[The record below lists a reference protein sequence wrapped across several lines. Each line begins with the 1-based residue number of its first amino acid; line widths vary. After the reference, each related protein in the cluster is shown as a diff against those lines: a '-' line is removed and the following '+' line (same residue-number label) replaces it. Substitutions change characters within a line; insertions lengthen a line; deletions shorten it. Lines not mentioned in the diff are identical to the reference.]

1 MADSPHSAEMLAGR
15 GKRGKIKDDTPT
27 AMDSLGLYI
36 SIPFCRSKCSY
47 CNFASGVY
55 PSSAFPGYVDRLCG
69 DLERM
74 RAWAEEQKAP
84 LPRRVDSI
92 YLGGG
97 TPSIL
102 PPDLLQRLFAEIHRQ
117 FRVAPSAEITIEC
130 APGQI
135 DDAFL
140 EGMQHCGVNRVSFG
154 VQSFV
159 DREAAVT
166 GRLHN
171 CEVALRDVKRV
182 QSAGIASVNVDLI
195 AGLPYQTME
204 SWHESLKTLAATG
217 ADHASIYM
225 LEVDDGS
232 RLGRE
237 LLADGGRYH
246 AAAVPDDD
254 AMAEMYLE
262 AIGFL
267 REQGIEQY
275 EISNF
280 ARVGAESRH
289 NLRYWQRQPYLG
301 LGVDA
306 HSMLIAEDGHTLR
319 LATTDDLGEYL
330 AGPRDPSILHLSE
343 VEQMEE
349 EWFLGLRLA
358 RGVSLGTLTRQY
370 GRAKVD
376 AFRPVLSELLE
387 EKLLEKYAGR
397 LRLTSRG
404 RLISNDVF
412 ARFIAVTSEES
423 SRPELISVV

>member
-1 MADSPHSAEMLAGR
+1 
-15 GKRGKIKDDTPT
+15 
-27 AMDSLGLYI
+27 MDSLGLYI

-55 PSSAFPGYVDRLCG
+55 PVSALPGYINRLCE
-69 DLERM
+69 DLQGARM
-74 RAWAEEQKAP
+74 RAEEQQAV

-102 PPDLLQRLFAEIHRQ
+102 PPELLQRLFAEIHRQ

-130 APGQI
+130 APGQME
-135 DDAFL
+135 DAFL
-140 EGMQHCGVNRVSFG
+140 EGMLACGVNRVSFG
-154 VQSFV
+154 VQSFIN
-159 DREAAVT
+159 REAAVT

-171 CEVALRDVKRV
+171 REIAIRDVARV
-182 QSAGIASVNVDLI
+182 LAAGVASVNVDLI

-204 SWHESLKTLAATG
+204 SWKESLETLISTG

-225 LEVDDGS
+225 LEVDEDS

-237 LLADGGRYH
+237 LMSSGGRYH
-246 AAAVPDDD
+246 AAAVPDDE
-254 AMAEMYLE
+254 AMADMYLA
-262 AIGFL
+262 AIDFL
-267 REQGIEQY
+267 QEQGIEQY

-280 ARVGAESRH
+280 ARPGAESRH

-301 LGVDA
+301 VGVDA
-306 HSMLIAEDGHTLR
+306 HSMLIGKDARSIR
-319 LATTDDLGEYL
+319 LAIADDLSDYL
-330 AGPRDPSILHLSE
+330 EAPRDPVVVHLSE

-358 RGVSLGTLTRQY
+358 RGVSLGALTRQY
-370 GRAKVD
+370 GGERVS
-376 AFRPVLSELLE
+376 AFRPLLSELLD

-412 ARFIAVTSEES
+412 ARFIAETSEQ
-423 SRPELISVV
+423 PANTQLISVV

>member
-1 MADSPHSAEMLAGR
+1 
-15 GKRGKIKDDTPT
+15 
-27 AMDSLGLYI
+27 MDSLGLYI

-55 PSSAFPGYVDRLCG
+55 PVSALPGYINRLCE
-69 DLERM
+69 DLQGARM
-74 RAWAEEQKAP
+74 RAEEQQAV

-102 PPDLLQRLFAEIHRQ
+102 PPELLQRLFAEIHRQ

-130 APGQI
+130 APGQME
-135 DDAFL
+135 DAFL
-140 EGMQHCGVNRVSFG
+140 EGMLACGVNRVSFG
-154 VQSFV
+154 VQSFIN
-159 DREAAVT
+159 REAAVT

-171 CEVALRDVKRV
+171 REIAIRDVARV
-182 QSAGIASVNVDLI
+182 LAAGVASVNVDLI

-204 SWHESLKTLAATG
+204 SWKESLETLISTG
-217 ADHASIYM
+217 ANHASIYM
-225 LEVDDGS
+225 LEVDEDS

-237 LLADGGRYH
+237 LMSSGSRYH
-246 AAAVPDDD
+246 AAAVPDDE
-254 AMAEMYLE
+254 AMADMYLA
-262 AIGFL
+262 AIDFL
-267 REQGIEQY
+267 QEQGIEQY

-280 ARVGAESRH
+280 ARPGAESRH

-301 LGVDA
+301 VGVDA
-306 HSMLIAEDGHTLR
+306 HSMLIGKDARSIR
-319 LATTDDLGEYL
+319 LAIADDLGDYL
-330 AGPRDPSILHLSE
+330 EAPRDPVVVHLSE

-358 RGVSLGTLTRQY
+358 KGVSLGALTRQY
-370 GRAKVD
+370 GGERVS
-376 AFRPVLSELLE
+376 AFRPLLSELLD

-412 ARFIAVTSEES
+412 ARFIAETSEQPANS
-423 SRPELISVV
+423 QLISVV

>member
-1 MADSPHSAEMLAGR
+1 
-15 GKRGKIKDDTPT
+15 
-27 AMDSLGLYI
+27 MDSLGLYI

-55 PSSAFPGYVDRLCG
+55 PVSALPGYINRLCE
-69 DLERM
+69 DLQGARM
-74 RAWAEEQKAP
+74 RAEEQQAV

-102 PPDLLQRLFAEIHRQ
+102 PPELLQRLFAEIHRQ

-130 APGQI
+130 APGQME
-135 DDAFL
+135 DAFL
-140 EGMQHCGVNRVSFG
+140 EGMLACGVNRVSFG
-154 VQSFV
+154 VQSFIN
-159 DREAAVT
+159 REGAVT

-171 CEVALRDVKRV
+171 REIAIRDVARV
-182 QSAGIASVNVDLI
+182 LAAGVASVNVDLI

-204 SWHESLKTLAATG
+204 SWKESLETLISTG
-217 ADHASIYM
+217 ANHASIYM
-225 LEVDDGS
+225 LEVDEDS

-237 LLADGGRYH
+237 LMSSGGRYH
-246 AAAVPDDD
+246 AAAVPDDE
-254 AMAEMYLE
+254 AMADMYLA
-262 AIGFL
+262 AIDFL
-267 REQGIEQY
+267 QEQGIEQY

-280 ARVGAESRH
+280 ARPGAESRH

-301 LGVDA
+301 VGVDA
-306 HSMLIAEDGHTLR
+306 HSMLIGKDARSIR
-319 LATTDDLGEYL
+319 LAIADDLSDYL
-330 AGPRDPSILHLSE
+330 EAPRDPVVVHLSE

-358 RGVSLGTLTRQY
+358 KGVSLGALTRQY
-370 GRAKVD
+370 GGERVS
-376 AFRPVLSELLE
+376 AFRPLLSELLD

-412 ARFIAVTSEES
+412 ARFIAETSEQ
-423 SRPELISVV
+423 PANTQLISVV

>member
-1 MADSPHSAEMLAGR
+1 
-15 GKRGKIKDDTPT
+15 
-27 AMDSLGLYI
+27 MDSLALYI

-55 PSSAFPGYVDRLCG
+55 PASAFPGYVDRLCQ
-69 DLERM
+69 DLEGTSL
-74 RAWAEEQKAP
+74 WAEKQLAV
-84 LPRRVDSI
+84 LPDRVDSI
-92 YLGGG
+92 YFGGG

-102 PPDLLQRLFAEIHRQ
+102 PPELLQRLFAGIHRQ
-117 FRVAPSAEITIEC
+117 FRVTPSAEITIEC

-140 EGMQHCGVNRVSFG
+140 QAMRDCGVNRVSFG

-171 CEVALRDVKRV
+171 RETAIRDVARV
-182 QSAGIASVNVDLI
+182 QAAGIASVNVDLI

-204 SWHESLKTLAATG
+204 SWNESLRILAATG
-217 ADHASIYM
+217 ANHASIYM
-225 LEVDDGS
+225 LEVDEDS

-237 LLADGGRYH
+237 LLADGNRYH
-246 AAAVPDDD
+246 AAAVPNDD
-254 AMAEMYLE
+254 AMADMYL
-262 AIGFL
+262 AGIDFL
-267 REQGIEQY
+267 QGQGIEQY

-280 ARVGAESRH
+280 ARAGAESRH
-289 NLRYWQRQPYLG
+289 NLKYWQRQPYLG

-306 HSMLIAEDGHTLR
+306 HSMLIGNDGHTIR
-319 LATTDDLGEYL
+319 LATADHLRDYL
-330 AGPRDPSILHLSE
+330 ESPRDPVVLHLSE
-343 VEQMEE
+343 VEQLEE

-358 RGVSLGTLTRQY
+358 RGVSLAALTRQY
-370 GRAKVD
+370 GREKVD
-376 AFRPVLSELLE
+376 AFRPILSELLDE
-387 EKLLEKYAGR
+387 NLLEKYAGR

-412 ARFIAVTSEES
+412 VQLIAATSERPA
-423 SRPELISVV
+423 SRELISVV